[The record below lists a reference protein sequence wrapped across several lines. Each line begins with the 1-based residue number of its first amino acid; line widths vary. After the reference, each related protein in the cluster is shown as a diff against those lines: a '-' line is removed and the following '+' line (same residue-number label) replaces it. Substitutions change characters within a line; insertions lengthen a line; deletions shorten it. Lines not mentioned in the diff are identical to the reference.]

1 MPRITV
7 DTSCTLEHLS
17 ILNEHGELDQD
28 LDPGLSKELLL
39 NIHQAMLLS
48 RRLDERMLKLQ
59 RQGRLGTFAPVKGQE
74 AAQIGAAS
82 AIAHTDWIVPSYR
95 EIAAH
100 VWRGLP
106 LEGMLLYN
114 AGYNEGGRIPDD
126 QHYLPVSIPVGT
138 QMLHAAGMAYGL
150 KRQKKEEIVLTFFG
164 DGATSEG
171 DFHEALNFAGVLGCP
186 VIFLCQNNLYAIS
199 VPRAKQT
206 SSKTLAQKAF
216 AYDIPGLQVD
226 GNDVLAVHQAVKEA
240 AHRARTEHRPTL
252 IECLT
257 YRLSVHTTVDDPAKY
272 RSKEEEQEWEKRDP
286 LPRFQHYLR
295 QKKMLT
301 DEDLRKAE
309 DSIEQ
314 RIKTAVGAWQEQA
327 EQMDKHPEVMFEHLY
342 AEMPDFLQDQRDQF
356 LKGWKRRSRENQH
369 G

>member
-1 MPRITV
+1 MPRTTV
-7 DTSCTLEHLS
+7 DTSCTLEYLS
-17 ILNEHGELDQD
+17 ILNANGELDPD
-28 LDPGLSKELLL
+28 LDPGLSKDLLHK
-39 NIHQAMLLS
+39 IHYAMLLS
-48 RRLDERMLKLQ
+48 RRWDERMLRLQ
-59 RQGRLGTFAPVKGQE
+59 RQGQIGTFAPVKGQE

-82 AIAHTDWIVPSYR
+82 AIEWTDWIVPSYR
-95 EIAAH
+95 EIAAY
-100 VWRGLP
+100 VWRELP

-114 AGYNEGGRIPDD
+114 AGYNEGGRVPDD
-126 QHYLPVSIPVGT
+126 QHFLTVSIPVGS
-138 QMLHAAGMAYGL
+138 QMLHAAGLAYGL

-171 DFHEALNFAGVLGCP
+171 DFHEAMNFAGVLACP
-186 VIFLCQNNLYAIS
+186 VIFLCQNNQYAIS

-206 SSKTLAQKAF
+206 SSSTLAQKAF

-257 YRLSVHTTVDDPAKY
+257 YRLSVHTTVDDPSKY

-286 LPRFQHYLR
+286 LPRFQQYLR
-295 QKKMLT
+295 QKEMLT
-301 DEDLRKAE
+301 DNDLREAE
-309 DSIEQ
+309 KSIEQ
-314 RIKTAVGAWQEQA
+314 RLKGAVQAWK
-327 EQMDKHPEVMFEHLY
+327 EQMEKLENHPGAMFDHLY
-342 AEMPDFLQDQRDQF
+342 AEMPEFLQKQREDFL
-356 LKGWKRRSRENQH
+356 KEWKSRSREKKH

>member
-1 MPRITV
+1 MPRTTV

-59 RQGRLGTFAPVKGQE
+59 RQGRIGTFAPVKGQE

-82 AIAHTDWIVPSYR
+82 AIAHSDWIVPSYR

-171 DFHEALNFAGVLGCP
+171 DFHEALNFAGVLACP

-240 AHRARTEHRPTL
+240 AHRARTEHCPTL

-286 LPRFQHYLR
+286 LPRFQQYLR
-295 QKKMLT
+295 QKEMLM

-309 DSIEQ
+309 NSIEQ
-314 RIKTAVGAWQEQA
+314 QIKAAVGAWQEQA
-327 EQMDKHPEVMFEHLY
+327 EELDKHPEVMFEHLY
-342 AEMPDFLQDQRDQF
+342 AEMPDFLQDQQGQF
-356 LKGWKRRSRENQH
+356 IKDWKRRSREKQH